1 MSPKAGSQPVWDV
14 EAPPQEFVKLRE
26 NLRAD
31 VCVVGAGIAGMSVA
45 YELSRAGKK
54 VIVLEDG
61 GVGSGQTGVTTA
73 HLASAM
79 DDRFYAL
86 EDMHGGE
93 GSRLTYESHQ
103 AAIDRIARN
112 VEFVCL

>member
-1 MSPKAGSQPVWDV
+1 MPPESGSQPVWDV
-14 EAPPQEFVKLRE
+14 ESPLQEFVKLRE
-26 NLRAD
+26 DLRTE

-54 VIVLEDG
+54 VVVLEDG
-61 GVGSGQTGVTTA
+61 AVGGGQTGVTTA

-86 EDMHGGE
+86 EDMHGLDYIEHTG
-93 GSRLTYESHQ
+93 
-103 AAIDRIARN
+103 ARRKSIRG
-112 VEFVCL
+112 